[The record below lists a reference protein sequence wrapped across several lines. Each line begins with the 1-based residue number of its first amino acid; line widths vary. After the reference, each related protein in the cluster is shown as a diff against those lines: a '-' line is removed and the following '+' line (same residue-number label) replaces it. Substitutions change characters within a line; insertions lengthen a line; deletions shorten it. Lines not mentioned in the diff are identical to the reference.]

1 MRIVFLGTP
10 EFAVPTLEALAGAPA
25 HQVTAVVCQPDRP
38 AGRGGALRAPAV
50 KLAAARLGIPVY
62 QPQRLRGA
70 EAQAHL
76 DWLRAERP
84 EVLVVVAFGQL
95 LPPAVFELPR
105 WGAINAHASLLP
117 ELRGAAPIQWAI
129 ARGATV
135 TGVTTMRID
144 AGLDTGAMLLQRALP
159 IPPHA
164 TAPEISLELAHMS
177 AELILE
183 TLAGLEQGTVT
194 PHQQPPAG
202 TSLPLAP
209 LLSRADGRADWTL
222 PAGVLY
228 NRWRGFQ
235 PWPGLHTHF
244 RSQQLAIVRC
254 HARTA
259 APTAQADG
267 PPCGTVLAA
276 PEGWAVVCGAG
287 QLVVEEVRL
296 EGKRATAAADFA
308 RGARLVWGHER
319 LGRISHQ

>member
-10 EFAVPTLEALAGAPA
+10 EFAVPTLEALVGAPA

-50 KLAAARLGIPVY
+50 ELAAARLGLPVY
-62 QPQRLRGA
+62 QPRRLRGA
-70 EAQAHL
+70 EAQPHL
-76 DWLRAERP
+76 DWFRAERP
-84 EVLVVVAFGQL
+84 DVLVVVAFGQL
-95 LPPAVFELPR
+95 LPPAVFDLAPI
-105 WGAINAHASLLP
+105 GAINAHASLLP

-164 TAPEISLELAHMS
+164 TAPEISLELARLS
-177 AELILE
+177 AALILE
-183 TLAGLEQGTVT
+183 TLAGLELGTLT
-194 PHQQPPAG
+194 PYPQPVEG
-202 TSLPLAP
+202 ISLAP
-209 LLSRADGRADWTL
+209 PLSRADGRADWTL
-222 PAGVLY
+222 PAAVLY
-228 NRWRGFQ
+228 NHWRGFQ
-235 PWPGLHTHF
+235 PWPGLHTRF
-244 RSQQLAIVRC
+244 RGQQLAIVRC
-254 HARTA
+254 HARTG

-308 RGARLVWGHER
+308 RGARLLWGQER
-319 LGRISHQ
+319 LE